1 MTTPQEILTE
11 LRDIH
16 LPVVAE
22 TQTPWSLDPRPFVML
37 AVIVGLVGMIRY
49 LRATQWRREAR
60 RRLREIA
67 IISDP
72 LKAQNALTA
81 LLNAVPARARLSQ
94 LPDSVFQAAGTPRK
108 EDVEVLQNH
117 VEAVLAGRAT

>member
-22 TQTPWSLDPRPFVML
+22 AQAPLTLDPRPFIVL
-37 AVIVGLVGMIRY
+37 GVIVAIVAVIRH

-60 RRLREIA
+60 
-67 IISDP
+67 P
-72 LKAQNALTA
+72 VWW
-81 LLNAVPARARLSQ
+81 VPARR
-94 LPDSVFQAAGTPRK
+94 PDEVAAETAP
-108 EDVEVLQNH
+108 QPP
-117 VEAVLAGRAT
+117 